1 MLGEG
6 REPLF
11 ACGEG
16 VLKEATSKKK
26 KKTTELPGTLGQGK
40 EEAPPKQ
47 GREL

>member
-1 MLGEG
+1 MGEG

-16 VLKEATSKKK
+16 VLKEATSKK